1 MKGHPSA
8 ATMPFSPWLSCTKL
22 RHASLLDLVKSSQI
36 DSMLN
41 GDHSQRTGDDI
52 KTKHTDIYS
61 IKPSFSIRSSHRL
74 NHSPAITR
82 LGGGVDTHLDEGL
95 VAANGSPDSGKLA
108 VYIFFKARHPGHD
121 GALLCRHHAPP
132 APSLW
137 ASSASLMHGLT
148 QSNFNFEEFSMFY
161 QIRDLGS
168 IDYIAPQ

>member
-1 MKGHPSA
+1 M
-8 ATMPFSPWLSCTKL
+8 
-22 RHASLLDLVKSSQI
+22 
-36 DSMLN
+36 
-41 GDHSQRTGDDI
+41 
-52 KTKHTDIYS
+52 
-61 IKPSFSIRSSHRL
+61 
-74 NHSPAITR
+74 
-82 LGGGVDTHLDEGL
+82 
-95 VAANGSPDSGKLA
+95 AANGSPDSGKLA

-168 IDYIAPQ
+168 IYQTALSNSVFYATNHWFPF